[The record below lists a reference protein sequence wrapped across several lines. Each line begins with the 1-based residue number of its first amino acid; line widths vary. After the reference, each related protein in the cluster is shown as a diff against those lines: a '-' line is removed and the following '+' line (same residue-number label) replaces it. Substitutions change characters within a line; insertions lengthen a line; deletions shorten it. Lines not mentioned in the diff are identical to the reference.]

1 MISFLRGILTYSDE
15 NGAVIDVNGI
25 GFDVI
30 MPLLDINN
38 LPPVGQNVTV
48 YTYMYVQEDVMALYG
63 FTNRDA
69 IKYFKKLIGVSG
81 VGPKAAVAL
90 LSVLT
95 VSELAAAIISSDAK
109 AIGRA
114 KGIGPKMAQRIVLEL
129 KGKVETADAIVGGTE
144 KSIYR
149 PSADSEAVNA
159 LIALGASPSEA
170 QKTVMQIS
178 GENMTTED
186 IIKEALRR
194 MTNGI

>member
-38 LPPVGQNVTV
+38 LPPVGQTVTV

>member
-1 MISFLRGILTYSDE
+1 
-15 NGAVIDVNGI
+15 
-25 GFDVI
+25 

-129 KGKVETADAIVGGTE
+129 KGKVE